1 MVFFPVPVVLCTHLT
16 LTHTGKVGGMK
27 DDVCIAV
34 QLAVYYSNMP
44 HMYA

>member
-1 MVFFPVPVVLCTHLT
+1 MVFFPVPVVFCTHLT

-34 QLAVYYSNMP
+34 QLAVYYSNMA